1 MRQRAG
7 YLLHCGDMWSTFR
20 GLPQFWGLL
29 GLEFQLV
36 SFIMFK
42 AHVPV
47 DIMEELS
54 PNMRMNPENNAKDA
68 I

>member
-1 MRQRAG
+1 MWQHFRA
-7 YLLHCGDMWSTFR
+7 
-20 GLPQFWGLL
+20 LPHIWGLL

-36 SFIMFK
+36 SFIMLK
-42 AHVPV
+42 TPVPV

-54 PNMRMNPENNAKDA
+54 PNMRMNLFSTVKNTYWKEV